1 MIKQMLAEA
10 KSKLAAAE
18 IDEIDA
24 EILLANQLGLTRMEL
39 HNPFKIETVLKNI
52 EPEQLRDLFQSDI
65 NRRISSEPV
74 QYITGV
80 SYFRNLELAV
90 GRGVLIPRP
99 ETEGLVSYVLN
110 NLKEFEKNSNE
121 ISVVDLGSGSGAIAL
136 AIATENPKTRVIAVE
151 NSVDALPWLKENI
164 AKYVP
169 DLRLVEDDVSMALA
183 GIKCDVV
190 VTNPPYVPNSINLP
204 PNVLNHEPKVAI
216 FGGETG
222 LEIPA
227 LFINAA
233 TRLLKPDGLLVI
245 EHAEE
250 HGEAIAEIL
259 SVDFDQIELHY
270 DLNQRPRFTSARRK
284 K

>member
-1 MIKQMLAEA
+1 MIKQMLADA

-39 HNPFKIETVLKNI
+39 HNPLKMETALKTI
-52 EPEQLRDLFQSDI
+52 EPEQLRDLFQSDL

-74 QYITGV
+74 QYITGI

-90 GRGVLIPRP
+90 GPGVLIPRP

-110 NLKEFEKNSNE
+110 NLKEFEKNSSE

-169 DLRLVEDDVSMALA
+169 DLRLVEGDVSMALA

-227 LFINAA
+227 IFINAA

-259 SVDFDQIELHY
+259 SVDFDQIELHF

>member
-1 MIKQMLAEA
+1 MIKQLLVEA

-39 HNPFKIETVLKNI
+39 HNPLKVETALKSV
-52 EPEQLRDLFQSDI
+52 ELEELRDLFESDI

-80 SYFRNLELAV
+80 SYFRNLKLAV
-90 GRGVLIPRP
+90 GPGVLIPRP
-99 ETEGLVSYVLN
+99 ETESLVSYVLN
-110 NLKEFEKNSNE
+110 NLKEFENKSGE

-136 AIATENPKTRVIAVE
+136 AIATENPATRVIAVE
-151 NSVDALPWLKENI
+151 NSVEAIPWLKENI

-169 DLRLVEDDVSMALA
+169 DLRLVESDVSMALA

-204 PNVLNHEPKVAI
+204 SNVINHEPKTAI

-222 LEIPA
+222 LEVPA
-227 LFINAA
+227 VFINAA
-233 TRLLKPDGLLVI
+233 TRLLKPGGLIVI

-259 SVDFDQIELHY
+259 SVDFEQIELHY

>member
-1 MIKQMLAEA
+1 MIKQMLADA

-39 HNPFKIETVLKNI
+39 HNPLKMETALKTI
-52 EPEQLRDLFQSDI
+52 EPEQLRDLFQSDL

-74 QYITGV
+74 QYITGI

-90 GRGVLIPRP
+90 GPGVLIPRP

-110 NLKEFEKNSNE
+110 NLKEFEKNSSE

-151 NSVDALPWLKENI
+151 KSIEALPWLKENI
-164 AKYVP
+164 AKHVP

-227 LFINAA
+227 IFINAA

-259 SVDFDQIELHY
+259 SVDFDQIELHF

>member
-1 MIKQMLAEA
+1 MIKQMLADA

-39 HNPFKIETVLKNI
+39 HNPLKMETALKTI
-52 EPEQLRDLFQSDI
+52 EPEQLRDLFQSDL

-74 QYITGV
+74 QYITGI

-90 GRGVLIPRP
+90 GPGVLIPRP

-110 NLKEFEKNSNE
+110 NLKEFEKNSSE

-151 NSVDALPWLKENI
+151 KSIEALPWLKENI

-227 LFINAA
+227 IFINAA

>member
-1 MIKQMLAEA
+1 MIKQLLAEA

-18 IDEIDA
+18 MDEIDA
-24 EILLANQLGLTRMEL
+24 EILLASQLGLTRMDL
-39 HNPFKIETVLKNI
+39 HNPLKVETALKTIEL
-52 EPEQLRDLFQSDI
+52 EQLRDLFQSDI

-90 GRGVLIPRP
+90 GPGVLIPRP
-99 ETEGLVSYVLN
+99 ETEGLVSYVIN
-110 NLKEFEKNSNE
+110 ILKEFENKSSE

-136 AIATENPKTRVIAVE
+136 AIATENPNTRVIAVE
-151 NSVDALPWLKENI
+151 NSVEALPWLKENI

-169 DLRLVEDDVSMALA
+169 DLRLVESDVSMALA

-204 PNVLNHEPKVAI
+204 LNVLNHEPKVAI

-227 LFINAA
+227 VFINAA
-233 TRLLKPDGLLVI
+233 TRLLKPGGLLVI

-250 HGEAIAEIL
+250 HGEAMAEIL
-259 SVDFDQIELHY
+259 SVDFAQIELHY

>member
-39 HNPFKIETVLKNI
+39 HNPLKMETALKTI

-74 QYITGV
+74 QYITGI

-90 GRGVLIPRP
+90 GPGVLIPRP

-110 NLKEFEKNSNE
+110 NLKEFEKNSSE

-151 NSVDALPWLKENI
+151 KSIEALPWLKENI

-169 DLRLVEDDVSMALA
+169 DLRLVEGDVSMALA

-227 LFINAA
+227 IFINAA

>member
-1 MIKQMLAEA
+1 MIKQMLADA

-39 HNPFKIETVLKNI
+39 HNPLKMETALKTI
-52 EPEQLRDLFQSDI
+52 EPEQLRDLFQSDL

-74 QYITGV
+74 QYITGI

-90 GRGVLIPRP
+90 GPGVLIPRP

-151 NSVDALPWLKENI
+151 KSIEALPWLKENI

-227 LFINAA
+227 IFINAA

-259 SVDFDQIELHY
+259 SVDFDQIELHF

>member
-1 MIKQMLAEA
+1 MIKQMLADA

-39 HNPFKIETVLKNI
+39 HNPLKMETALKTI

>member
-39 HNPFKIETVLKNI
+39 HNPLKMETALKTI

-110 NLKEFEKNSNE
+110 SLKEFEKNSSE

-169 DLRLVEDDVSMALA
+169 DLRLVEGDVSMALA

-190 VTNPPYVPNSINLP
+190 VTNPPYVPNSIKLP

>member
-39 HNPFKIETVLKNI
+39 HNPLKMETALKTF
-52 EPEQLRDLFQSDI
+52 EPEQLRDLFQLDI

-151 NSVDALPWLKENI
+151 KSVEAHPWLKENI

>member
-1 MIKQMLAEA
+1 MIKQLLAEA

-24 EILLANQLGLTRMEL
+24 EILLASQLGLTRMDL
-39 HNPFKIETVLKNI
+39 HNPLKVETALKTIEL
-52 EPEQLRDLFQSDI
+52 EQLRDLFQSDI

-90 GRGVLIPRP
+90 GPGVLIPRP

-110 NLKEFEKNSNE
+110 ILKEFENKSGE

-136 AIATENPKTRVIAVE
+136 AIATENPNTRVIAVE
-151 NSVDALPWLKENI
+151 NSVEALPWLKENI

-169 DLRLVEDDVSMALA
+169 DLRLVESDVSMALA

-204 PNVLNHEPKVAI
+204 LNVLNHEPKVAI

-227 LFINAA
+227 VFINAA
-233 TRLLKPDGLLVI
+233 TRLLKPGGLLVI

-250 HGEAIAEIL
+250 HGEAMAEIL
-259 SVDFDQIELHY
+259 SVDFAQIELHY

>member
-39 HNPFKIETVLKNI
+39 HNPLKMETALKTI

-80 SYFRNLELAV
+80 SYFRNLELEV
-90 GRGVLIPRP
+90 GPGVLIPRP

>member
-1 MIKQMLAEA
+1 MIKQLLAEA

-24 EILLANQLGLTRMEL
+24 EILLASQLGLTRMDL
-39 HNPFKIETVLKNI
+39 HNPLKVETALKTIEL
-52 EPEQLRDLFQSDI
+52 EQLRDLFQSDI

-90 GRGVLIPRP
+90 GPGVLIPRP
-99 ETEGLVSYVLN
+99 ETEGLVSYVIN
-110 NLKEFEKNSNE
+110 ILKEFENKSSE

-136 AIATENPKTRVIAVE
+136 AIATENSNTRVIAVE
-151 NSVDALPWLKENI
+151 NSVEALPWLKENV

-169 DLRLVEDDVSMALA
+169 DLRLVESDVSMALA

-204 PNVLNHEPKVAI
+204 LNVLNHEPKVAI

-227 LFINAA
+227 VFINAA
-233 TRLLKPDGLLVI
+233 TRLLKPSGLLVI

-259 SVDFDQIELHY
+259 SVDFEQIELHY

>member
-39 HNPFKIETVLKNI
+39 HNPLKMETALKTI

>member
-1 MIKQMLAEA
+1 MLFR
-10 KSKLAAAE
+10 S
-18 IDEIDA
+18 
-24 EILLANQLGLTRMEL
+24 
-39 HNPFKIETVLKNI
+39 
-52 EPEQLRDLFQSDI
+52 
-65 NRRISSEPV
+65 ISSEPV

-80 SYFRNLELAV
+80 SYFRNLELEV
-90 GRGVLIPRP
+90 GPGVLIPRP

>member
-1 MIKQMLAEA
+1 MIKQMLADA

-39 HNPFKIETVLKNI
+39 HNPLKMETALKTI
-52 EPEQLRDLFQSDI
+52 EPEQLRDLFQSDL

-74 QYITGV
+74 QYITGI

-90 GRGVLIPRP
+90 GPGVLIPRP

-110 NLKEFEKNSNE
+110 NLKEFEKNSSE

-151 NSVDALPWLKENI
+151 KSIEALPWLKENI

-227 LFINAA
+227 IFINAA

-259 SVDFDQIELHY
+259 SVDFDQIELHF